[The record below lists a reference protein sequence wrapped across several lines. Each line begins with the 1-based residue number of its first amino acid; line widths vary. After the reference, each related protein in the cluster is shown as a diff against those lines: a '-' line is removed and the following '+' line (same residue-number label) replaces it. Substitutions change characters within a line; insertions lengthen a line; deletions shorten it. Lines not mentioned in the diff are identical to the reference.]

1 MSSGFIVFKNEF
13 IDYVLSLSIVEDM
26 EISFGNTEYD
36 YSIKLVDK
44 KYSLEIFDV
53 ALDHYGMPYRNTIS
67 SELVDI
73 SYLFN

>member
-13 IDYVLSLSIVEDM
+13 IDYVLSLSIIEDM

-53 ALDHYGMPYRNTIS
+53 ALDYYGMPYRNTIS
-67 SELVDI
+67 SELIDI

>member
-1 MSSGFIVFKNEF
+1 MSSGFIVFQNEF
-13 IDYVLSLSIVEDM
+13 IDYVLSLAICEGD

-36 YSIKLVDK
+36 YSIRLVDK

-67 SELVDI
+67 SELIDI

>member
-1 MSSGFIVFKNEF
+1 MSSGFIVFQNEF
-13 IDYVLSLSIVEDM
+13 IDYVLSLAIGEGD

-36 YSIKLVDK
+36 YTISLVDK

-67 SELVDI
+67 SELIDI